1 MVLALSEA
9 LHDSS
14 LIVSPP
20 AARFHHRSFRD
31 MGMVLFLAFALAAV
45 YADNKRSMTAE
56 QARDKA
62 RQVQQS
68 GKMAMDAVYAKMAE
82 VRGCGS
88 APSPPAPRPSPPL
101 LIAPPFACT
110 VPLRSKRTPARS
122 GRRSSTCGPPSGR

>member
-88 APSPPAPRPSPPL
+88 APSPPPL
-101 LIAPPFACT
+101 LIAPPFACL